1 MLEHRSLLL
10 EIQTTVK
17 AVRVGVSSSAENE
30 VKFYFTKA
38 DVQCPTTVWI
48 SVFLKD
54 VYISFSFYDLEYFIS
69 K

>member
-1 MLEHRSLLL
+1 M
-10 EIQTTVK
+10 VK